1 MTNTHAQA
9 ADAILALINGK
20 PWTPTRDEI
29 VSALAK
35 LPPAATPLPP
45 LPMRPTDLGWELIEK
60 LMPAYVEA
68 VRYSS
73 STDENDPDAAAFEAW
88 TDRTCE
94 AYWGRMREATN
105 LVDMAIAAR
114 MAVDG
119 DTPDALLETAQKQWE
134 RYDRHEGYSRP
145 ESAEEFVGTGTLV
158 TYGLVSAILSM
169 AGIDEARCS
178 EVAVVKANG
187 WDIEPTQQERA
198 EALARLRGGHTNN
211 GRLLR
216 ALLA

>member
-68 VRYSS
+68 VRYSGS
-73 STDENDPDAAAFEAW
+73 CSDDDPDFPELDAATSEAFDVIWDRKFDATDLVDLAIAYRISIDGETPQETLAAAKSW
-88 TDRTCE
+88 
-94 AYWGRMREATN
+94 
-105 LVDMAIAAR
+105 
-114 MAVDG
+114 
-119 DTPDALLETAQKQWE
+119 WE
-134 RYDRHEGYSRP
+134 RSDRHEGYDEP
-145 ESAEEFVGTGTLV
+145 ADYDGTPDSARNYMDSSAILA
-158 TYGLVSAILSM
+158 YKLVSAILF
-169 AGIDEARCS
+169 
-178 EVAVVKANG
+178 
-187 WDIEPTQQERA
+187 
-198 EALARLRGGHTNN
+198 H
-211 GRLLR
+211 GRR
-216 ALLA
+216 R